1 MGHERGERESSD
13 SLSSERSREAAPTET
28 RAGSQLGVFAGRAG
42 PGRFGAGQQ
51 GPPGGGD
58 QGRFDGD
65 QPEAVAASAL
75 AFQAK
80 LAVGGSEDP
89 AEREA
94 DAVAAEVVS
103 RIARRDFSEEP
114 EEVNRSPAQR
124 IRRRATVGNQGG
136 PVDTDTEQRIQARRG
151 NGTALPP
158 DVAEQM
164 GAGFG
169 TDFSNVR
176 LHTGAESAELNSRLQ
191 ARAFTVGNDIF
202 LGNDTNIRSSDGQ
215 ELLAHELT
223 HTIQQSPD
231 GRVQRLDLVHRQE
244 IIRRDET
251 PRTPEQ
257 EAAAKAEFVSHFV
270 ALFDD
275 VTWLDTPEGFK
286 KTADAA
292 EMVWLRMYKTMAAT
306 APLMAD
312 VPAVAGTGFKEL
324 TVKGDRYKAS
334 ADGETQTVVG
344 TDPKF
349 KEALSAAEEFAN
361 MLKDLTKQS
370 PKAKKLAEDGFAFWS
385 GDPAMA
391 AAAHE
396 NSGLQSLEGSQLG
409 GIFQDTK
416 IPEGA
421 GTDMSIWGSLS
432 KAYAEWATE
441 GMDGKGRYKGF
452 VGLGGDRLDSIYNSV
467 ERWAFQKAREGQIAG
482 ISFTFTWHAVIP
494 ERAAYA
500 EAASQESGGAKAR
513 IERNRYEKG
522 PVSAGG
528 SDVGPVGGFGSRV
541 DAANAM
547 READAA
553 RRRETG
559 KLPE

>member
-1 MGHERGERESSD
+1 MSKERAERESPES
-13 SLSSERSREAAPTET
+13 SRSERSREDASTES
-28 RAGSQLGVFAGRAG
+28 RAGSPLGVFAGRAG

-65 QPEAVAASAL
+65 QPDAVAASAL

-103 RIARRDFSEEP
+103 RIARRDFSEDP
-114 EEVNRSPAQR
+114 EEVNRSPAER
-124 IRRRATVGNQGG
+124 IRRRATVGSQGG
-136 PVDTDTEQRIQARRG
+136 PVDIDTEQRIQARRG

-169 TDFSNVR
+169 ADFSNVR

-223 HTIQQSPD
+223 HTIQQSSD

-244 IIRRDET
+244 TIRRDET
-251 PRTPEQ
+251 PRTPDRGSGEGRVC
-257 EAAAKAEFVSHFV
+257 F
-270 ALFDD
+270 ALCRFFND
-275 VTWLDTPEGFK
+275 VTWLDTPDS

-312 VPAVAGTGFKEL
+312 V
-324 TVKGDRYKAS
+324 
-334 ADGETQTVVG
+334 Q
-344 TDPKF
+344 
-349 KEALSAAEEFAN
+349 
-361 MLKDLTKQS
+361 QS
-370 PKAKKLAEDGFAFWS
+370 PERD
-385 GDPAMA
+385 
-391 AAAHE
+391 
-396 NSGLQSLEGSQLG
+396 
-409 GIFQDTK
+409 
-416 IPEGA
+416 
-421 GTDMSIWGSLS
+421 S
-432 KAYAEWATE
+432 K
-441 GMDGKGRYKGF
+441 
-452 VGLGGDRLDSIYNSV
+452 N
-467 ERWAFQKAREGQIAG
+467 
-482 ISFTFTWHAVIP
+482 
-494 ERAAYA
+494 
-500 EAASQESGGAKAR
+500 
-513 IERNRYEKG
+513 
-522 PVSAGG
+522 
-528 SDVGPVGGFGSRV
+528 
-541 DAANAM
+541 
-547 READAA
+547 
-553 RRRETG
+553 
-559 KLPE
+559 